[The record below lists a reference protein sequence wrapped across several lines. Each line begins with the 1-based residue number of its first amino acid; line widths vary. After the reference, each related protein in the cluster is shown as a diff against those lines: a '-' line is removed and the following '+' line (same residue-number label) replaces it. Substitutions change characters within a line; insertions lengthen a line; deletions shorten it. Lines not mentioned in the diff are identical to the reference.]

1 MLQDLFP
8 RDHRR
13 YEGSRFGAELEALAD
28 WLAAQ
33 GHLRD
38 PLRLHLHRVRKV
50 LDGCDRFQPGR
61 MFKEEDLRQAFVV
74 PGPSACVY
82 LCTGR
87 IFTRFLAAAGRL
99 IPVERTD
106 ALSPLRCRYYHYLAE
121 VRGLSQQSLKQH
133 GTTVADF
140 LSRGLSCDRGLSGL
154 TAEDVEAFVQIKSQE
169 NNRHSLQHIVA
180 QLRAF
185 LRYCG
190 DHGEAPGGGL
200 DVIDTPRVYRG
211 ELPPRALDWTTVR
224 RLLASVWRRT
234 PRDWRDYTVLHLM
247 AYYGLRPSEI
257 AALRLDAVDWK
268 AGTLRVDQRKTR
280 SILVLPLAVQTL
292 RLLRRYLQVGR
303 ADSDLPQLFLRV
315 RSPIRP
321 MKHYGVIE
329 IFNDRAARSGLPL
342 DSVSSYSLRHAFAMR
357 LLRRGV
363 GIKVIGDLLGHRSL
377 EATCVYLRV
386 DIDMLRTVGLPVPGI
401 ASFEGGDHA

>member
-1 MLQDLFP
+1 MGPNSKRSPVGWRRKAICDTHFGCICTGSGRCSTDVTDFNPEGCSRKRISGKRSLFPVRVPTSISAPAASSPASWPLQDAWF
-8 RDHRR
+8 R
-13 YEGSRFGAELEALAD
+13 
-28 WLAAQ
+28 
-33 GHLRD
+33 
-38 PLRLHLHRVRKV
+38 
-50 LDGCDRFQPGR
+50 
-61 MFKEEDLRQAFVV
+61 
-74 PGPSACVY
+74 
-82 LCTGR
+82 
-87 IFTRFLAAAGRL
+87 
-99 IPVERTD
+99 VERTD
-106 ALSPLRCRYYHYLAE
+106 ALSLLRCRYHHFLAE

-140 LSRGLSCDRGLSGL
+140 LSRGLSPDRGLSGL
-154 TAEDVEAFVQIKSQE
+154 TAADVEAFVQTKSQE
-169 NNRHSLQHIVA
+169 NNRQSLQHIVA

-190 DHGEAPGGGL
+190 DHGEAPGGL

-224 RLLASVWRRT
+224 RLLASIWRRS

-247 AYYGLRPSEI
+247 AYYGLRPSEV
-257 AALRLDAVDWK
+257 AALRLDAVDWE

-280 SILVLPLAVQTL
+280 SILILPLAARTL
-292 RLLRRYLQVGR
+292 CLLRRYLQVGR
-303 ADSDLPQLFLRV
+303 ADSDLPQLFLRI
-315 RSPIRP
+315 RSPIRAIN
-321 MKHYGVIE
+321 HYGIID
-329 IFNDRAARSGLPL
+329 IFNYRAARSGLPL
-342 DSVSSYSLRHAFAMR
+342 DSASSYSLRHAFAMR

-401 ASFEGGDHA
+401 ASVAGGDHA